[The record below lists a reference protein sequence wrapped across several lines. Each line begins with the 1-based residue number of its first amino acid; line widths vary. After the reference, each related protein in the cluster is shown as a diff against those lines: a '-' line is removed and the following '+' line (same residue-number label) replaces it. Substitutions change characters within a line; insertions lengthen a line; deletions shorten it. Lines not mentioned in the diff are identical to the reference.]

1 MSPTSSTRWIPF
13 NVYPWFCYLQK
24 QFWEIV
30 SSRSR
35 HVAIH
40 GGHVDTKT
48 QTCSLFPVKKENQ
61 YSRWGPGIAPLH
73 TCSSNKLDYCHQCD
87 KKKKTSQW
95 RIQQNCW
102 FVNSN
107 KGKFQIKLFT
117 LIFTLVGIP
126 GIWTSSHSILCLCW
140 STLDLYQ
147 VCCGFGFFFKHLFQA
162 RLVLLAQE
170 SRTIL
175 GMSWHVLPVQY

>member
-1 MSPTSSTRWIPF
+1 MVAMLTPKLRPVVCSQSKKRISIQGEDQGLHHCIPALQINSIIAI
-13 NVYPWFCYLQK
+13 NV
-24 QFWEIV
+24 I
-30 SSRSR
+30 
-35 HVAIH
+35 
-40 GGHVDTKT
+40 
-48 QTCSLFPVKKENQ
+48 
-61 YSRWGPGIAPLH
+61 
-73 TCSSNKLDYCHQCD
+73 
-87 KKKKTSQW
+87 KKKTSQW

-147 VCCGFGFFFKHLFQA
+147 VCCGFGVFFKHLFQA